1 MVGVV
6 IGYRIQFFSLK
17 KTTARLVDWCFQS
30 RGRMFSVSRPNV
42 CQDPLCICSCL
53 LFSPPLKN
61 ASSPPK
67 IYRVHFWEQD
77 SQSVSRQNSL
87 RTPRSP
93 NHLVLL
99 ESFDEWAVLTAQR
112 SCWHDKGSN
121 WALSSKQERGA
132 IVISQQNLI
141 DRILI
146 TGGSVLDT

>member
-1 MVGVV
+1 MNPD
-6 IGYRIQFFSLK
+6 FFQLKQDEILK
-17 KTTARLVDWCFQS
+17 KTAARLLNGV
-30 RGRMFSVSRPNV
+30 FSLASIL
-42 CQDPLCICSCL
+42 CQNPLCCRSCL

-77 SQSVSRQNSL
+77 SQSVSPPNSP